1 MTLRDLDQEE
11 VTGQEE
17 AMAQEDRGLQVDR
30 EEEME
35 VDREELDRRVEDF
48 RRMDSTTSPHSME
61 VEDRG
66 RHHHRLPE
74 RLRRWALRVLSTPR

>member
-1 MTLRDLDQEE
+1 MALRDSDQEE

-17 AMAQEDRGLQVDR
+17 AMGLEDRDLQVDR

-74 RLRRWALRVLSTPR
+74 LLRRWALRILSMRR

>member
-1 MTLRDLDQEE
+1 MD
-11 VTGQEE
+11 
-17 AMAQEDRGLQVDR
+17 QEDRDLQVGR
-30 EEEME
+30 EEETEVGREE
-35 VDREELDRRVEDF
+35 VDRRVVDF

-74 RLRRWALRVLSTPR
+74 LLRRWALRILSMQR